1 MKIKISQVI
10 NDSIVDGAGI
20 RLAVFTQGC
29 IHNCPACHNPQTHD
43 INGGK
48 ETDTN
53 KIAAI
58 MANNPL
64 LDGVTLT
71 GGDPFMQAK
80 QCAEI
85 AKDAH
90 GLGLNVWT
98 YTGYTYQQLCDKNDP
113 DFNALMDNTDVL
125 IDGRFILEQ
134 RSLELKFRGS
144 KNQRIIDMNKTRET
158 GKIVELYK

>member
-10 NDSIVDGAGI
+10 NDSIVDGSGV

-29 IHNCPACHNPQTHD
+29 IHNCPSCHNPKTHD

-48 ETDTN
+48 ETDTE
-53 KIAAI
+53 KIAKLLAD
-58 MANNPL
+58 NPL

-71 GGDPFMQAK
+71 GGDPFMQAE
-80 QCAEI
+80 QCAQI

-90 GLGLNVWT
+90 SLGLNVWT
-98 YTGYTYQQLCDKNDP
+98 YTGYTYEQLLDKNDP
-113 DFNALMDNTDVL
+113 HFNALMDNTDVL

-144 KNQRIIDMNKTRET
+144 KNQRVIDLNKTRET
-158 GKIVELYK
+158 GNIVELYK

>member
-10 NDSIVDGAGI
+10 NDSIVDGPGI

-29 IHNCPACHNPQTHD
+29 IHNCPSCHNPQTHD
-43 INGGK
+43 IKGGK
-48 ETDTN
+48 ETDTE
-53 KIAAI
+53 KIASL

-71 GGDPFMQAK
+71 GGDPFMQAA
-80 QCAEI
+80 QCAQI

-90 GLGLNVWT
+90 ALGLSVWT
-98 YTGYTYQQLCDKNDP
+98 YTGYTYEQILDKNDP
-113 DFNALMDNTDVL
+113 NFNALVDNTDVL

-144 KNQRIIDMNKTRET
+144 KNQRVIDMNKTRET
-158 GKIVELYK
+158 GNIVELYK